1 MATWKLAPALGQL
14 RKQINAAWPKR
25 DKSLDGTI
33 GDAAHAARK
42 SEHNPNRDP
51 KDDVPDG
58 YVTAMDIDKDGIPA
72 NEIVKMLIADSR
84 VWYVIHK
91 GTIWSR
97 TYGFKARKYTG
108 ANAHNGHIH
117 VSLVQSKA
125 ACNSTKAFKL
135 PGVAVPKP
143 VQDLGEKVSKLPED
157 KPKAQKEIPF
167 PGVKNFRVNE
177 KSNWVT
183 VLDEWLILLGYTKH
197 KAGVKYTAGPT
208 FTSYTKANVRD
219 FQRAQGWTGVGADGI
234 PGPLTWERMQ
244 FLARRKGWK
253 Q

>member
-1 MATWKLAPALGQL
+1 MSWVLAPALVQL
-14 RKQINAAWPKR
+14 RSQINAAWPKR
-25 DKSLDGTI
+25 DKSLDGTV

-72 NEIVKMLIADSR
+72 NQIVKMLIADSR
-84 VWYVIHK
+84 TWYVIHK

-125 ACNSTKAFKL
+125 ACNSKKAYKL
-135 PGVAVPKP
+135 PGAAVPKP
-143 VQDLGEKVSKLPED
+143 VQDLGDKVSKLPED
-157 KPKAQKEIPF
+157 KPKPKVYPF
-167 PGVKNFRVNE
+167 PGVKAFRLNE
-177 KSNWVT
+177 ESDAT
-183 VLDEWLILLGYTKH
+183 LLLDEWLIATGYVRH
-197 KAGVKYTAGPT
+197 KAGSRYTKSRL

-219 FQRAQGWTGVGADGI
+219 FQVAQGWNGPGADGY
-234 PGPLTWERMQ
+234 PGPLTWERLQ
-244 FLARRKGWK
+244 QLAKQKGWK
-253 Q
+253 P